1 MSNSELKRQM
11 VKYWTCMFA
20 CFSCIQIPVPLIY
33 QSCCSEISL
42 SRFIF
47 LSLFTFWKHLQEL
60 LFLLNSVSLA
70 AFPCPPYLS
79 HVDTWFHQCHLS
91 SCATRECS
99 PVPQCPSLLLLL
111 HRIPRLSR
119 HTSPNVLPAPV
130 VLHKCLLSGVGAE
143 GLGAWAQ
150 YPQTGHWR
158 RWLQWWQKASA
169 DLNGTD
175 GQGDL
180 LTSTLSGLSLEGVW
194 QFFKV
199 SIFQSVIFRKMV
211 WKNGGW
217 ARRLRIQ
224 GLEV

>member
-1 MSNSELKRQM
+1 M
-11 VKYWTCMFA
+11 
-20 CFSCIQIPVPLIY
+20 PLIY
-33 QSCCSEISL
+33 HSCCSKISF
-42 SRFIF
+42 SRFTF
-47 LSLFTFWKHLQEL
+47 LSLFTFGKHLQEL

-79 HVDTWFHQCHLS
+79 RIDFRSHRCHLS
-91 SCATRECS
+91 PWATRECS
-99 PVPQCPSLLLLL
+99 PVPRCPSLLLLP

-119 HTSPNVLPAPV
+119 HGSPNVLPAPA

-143 GLGAWAQ
+143 GLGGWAQ

-158 RWLQWWQKASA
+158 RSLQWWQKASA

-180 LTSTLSGLSLEGVW
+180 LPSTLFELSLEGVW

-199 SIFQSVIFRKMV
+199 SIFQPAVVRKMV
-211 WKNGGW
+211 WKNGDW

-224 GLEV
+224 GLKV